1 MLIPTPPKYVKRH
14 RPLKKKVQFG
24 PPPAALTLV
33 EASFATDDYVSVR
46 LTFDRAVDAGALN
59 GAQITVGIAEYGY
72 LYNATGT
79 VYVIDP
85 ATIDIILVQ
94 IGGYEG
100 EADELNAT
108 ALSGIVAVD
117 DGGTWAGIANA
128 ELPIG

>member
-33 EASFATDDYVSVR
+33 EASYGVDEDIRLR
-46 LTFDRAVDAGALN
+46 LTFDRAIDAAGIV
-59 GAQITVGIAEYGY
+59 GTQITVGIQEYGY
-72 LYNATGT
+72 LYNATGM
-79 VYVIDP
+79 VIVIDP
-85 ATIDIILVQ
+85 ATIDIVLVQ
-94 IGGYEG
+94 IGGFEG